1 MLTPP
6 SQWRVLSM
14 CGRCLGGTTSSLGL
28 FPLKMGGAGG
38 TPPIFWRKSPED
50 KIVRRKRGRRIHRR
64 AWKQERDFFL
74 FFPAR
79 SARPSCSR
87 ARRVMSELAKI
98 QVKTDEEKRTACP
111 DEGSPPSEDGPPI
124 RCLTPSHHGQD
135 SQKPMPGRTH
145 SKGDQ

>member
-6 SQWRVLSM
+6 SQWKVLSM

-50 KIVRRKRGRRIHRR
+50 KVVRRKRGRRIQRR

-87 ARRVMSELAKI
+87 ARRAMSELAKI
-98 QVKTDEEKRTACP
+98 QVKTDEEKRTA
-111 DEGSPPSEDGPPI
+111 
-124 RCLTPSHHGQD
+124 
-135 SQKPMPGRTH
+135 PMRDHPLPRTAH
-145 SKGDQ
+145 QFGVEPHLFRPR